1 MLLQIQIMNYSI
13 MKDSYLEMQ
22 EDIVVLL
29 EYGMISLLLD

>member
-1 MLLQIQIMNYSI
+1 

-29 EYGMISLLLD
+29 EYGMISLLLDQISHM